1 MQTEI
6 NEHNYSDFRGVRR
19 KKFFTRFLILSSTF
33 LIVGISLYLGLKTFR
48 QTNKSAAEKI
58 PGLYQQIKPQ
68 KDISSNSD
76 ENSPIN
82 LTAEVI
88 SLQNAVE
95 LYQKNFG
102 IKLSIIR
109 SSDQLDKSGLKYN
122 GWVEPTTN
130 NDDTVLAVTVAIYK
144 EWQKYPAG
152 FLQKVGLKQVAVVG
166 KINNSGNNVAAM
178 PRAEDKDVM
187 YFSTL
192 FGTDSYIKRV
202 AHHELDHLIEYNA
215 HGSYYYADPGYASCN
230 KPGFVYGTGGLAAYS
245 GTGLNSYTRHPVEGL
260 IDGYATYGI
269 EEDKAQIYTEL
280 FSNIGFLNDL
290 AKTDTSL
297 TCKKQNYL
305 SFLQKFDGS
314 ITEEYLKKL
323 PIIPTLMR

>member
-6 NEHNYSDFRGVRR
+6 NEHNFSDFRGVRR
-19 KKFFTRFLILSSTF
+19 KKFFAKFLILSSTF

-58 PGLYQQIKPQ
+58 PGLNQQIKSQ
-68 KDISSNSD
+68 KDISSKSD
-76 ENSPIN
+76 ENGLIKI
-82 LTAEVI
+82 TAEVI

-95 LYQKNFG
+95 LYYKNFG

-122 GWVEPTTN
+122 GWVESTTN

-178 PRAEDKDVM
+178 PRAEDKDVV

-269 EEDKAQIYTEL
+269 EEDKAEVYTEL
-280 FSNIGFLNDL
+280 WANIGVLNQL
-290 AKTDTSL
+290 SSTDSRL
-297 TCKKQNYL
+297 ECKKQAYL
-305 SFLQKFDGS
+305 KFLQTFDPNIS
-314 ITEEYLKKL
+314 EEFLAKL
-323 PIIPTLMR
+323 PAVATLTN